1 VHQPAAERTVQ
12 AQRLKTQAQFQALL
26 ASTPLA
32 RTEHFVMHRLDLPS
46 GSDEQSVRPAAPG
59 QPFPAGGLWLGAMV
73 PKRWA
78 RRAVTRNL
86 IKRQIYSIGEQR
98 LASPADAAYLVR
110 LRSAYDRQRF
120 RSAASEPLR
129 VAVRSEVEQLFE
141 RARNDRRV
149 AA

>member
-1 VHQPAAERTVQ
+1 MQ
-12 AQRLKTQAQFQALL
+12 AQRLKTQSQFQALL

-32 RTEHFVMHRLDLPS
+32 RTEHFVMHRLDLQMGSEPS
-46 GSDEQSVRPAAPG
+46 VPSAARG
-59 QPFPAGGLWLGAMV
+59 HPFPAAGLWLGAMV

-98 LASPADAAYLVR
+98 LSLNADAAYLVR
-110 LRSAYDRQRF
+110 LRSGYDRQRF
-120 RSAASEPLR
+120 RSAASDLLR
-129 VAVRSEVEQLFE
+129 VAVRTEIEQLFD
-141 RARNDRRV
+141 RSCKDRRE